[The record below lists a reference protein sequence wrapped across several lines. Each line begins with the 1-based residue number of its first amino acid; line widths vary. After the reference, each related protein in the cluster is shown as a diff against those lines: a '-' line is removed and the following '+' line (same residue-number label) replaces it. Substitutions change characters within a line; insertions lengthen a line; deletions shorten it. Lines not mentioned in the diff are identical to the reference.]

1 LPEGLKE
8 KCLNLFKLIDSDR
21 SSTIDKEETLKY
33 WETNFPKLNSFEIFE
48 NVDLNGDGL
57 IQINE
62 WIEFWTKVY
71 NSGYKEREISQ
82 EV

>member
-1 LPEGLKE
+1 
-8 KCLNLFKLIDSDR
+8 LIDSDG
-21 SSTIDKEETLKY
+21 SLSIDKEETLKF
-33 WETNFPKLNSFEIFE
+33 WETNFPKLNSSEIFE
-48 NVDLNGDGL
+48 HVDLNGDGL